1 MIINEDSFR
10 FLAFMAK
17 FNNCFLHTSTFYIFL
32 ILLFYHH
39 RYPHIILWK
48 KLYIKVVVCKH
59 LYSIVGKLYIMQ
71 KIKLHYSH
79 FCWVIFIVKCFG
91 NAISNMFLH
100 WGGSATSLSVRE
112 TIFRCLKDRGAFST
126 LSDTHFF
133 FFYRA
138 WCNLVVIIGFRP
150 VYNG

>member
-1 MIINEDSFR
+1 MRIAFV

-71 KIKLHYSH
+71 KNKIALLTFLLSYFH
-79 FCWVIFIVKCFG
+79 CEMLRKCDF
-91 NAISNMFLH
+91 
-100 WGGSATSLSVRE
+100 
-112 TIFRCLKDRGAFST
+112 
-126 LSDTHFF
+126 
-133 FFYRA
+133 
-138 WCNLVVIIGFRP
+138 
-150 VYNG
+150 

>member
-1 MIINEDSFR
+1 MRIAFV

-59 LYSIVGKLYIMQ
+59 LYSIIGKLYIMQ

-133 FFYRA
+133 FFFIG
-138 WCNLVVIIGFRP
+138 LDVIWLL
-150 VYNG
+150 